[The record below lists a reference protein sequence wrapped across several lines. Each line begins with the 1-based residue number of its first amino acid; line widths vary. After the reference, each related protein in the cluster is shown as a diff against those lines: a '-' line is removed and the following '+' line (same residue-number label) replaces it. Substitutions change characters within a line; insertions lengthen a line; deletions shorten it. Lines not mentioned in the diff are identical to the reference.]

1 MNPITI
7 QRREISQQL
16 QKQTENKLTLK
27 CTKKKKQWEISTTPA
42 LRVGKKEILILLG
55 LTRR

>member
-27 CTKKKKQWEISTTPA
+27 CTKKKKT
-42 LRVGKKEILILLG
+42 VGNINYTCLKSGKERNFDTSGIN
-55 LTRR
+55 